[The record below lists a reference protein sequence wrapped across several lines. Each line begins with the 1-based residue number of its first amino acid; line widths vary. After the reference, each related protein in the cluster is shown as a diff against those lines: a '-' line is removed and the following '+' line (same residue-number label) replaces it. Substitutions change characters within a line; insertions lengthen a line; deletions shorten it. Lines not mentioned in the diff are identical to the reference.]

1 VACWNEHELDQEHI
15 AGVHEAVDGD
25 AAIAPDLRQR
35 TRSGHDDA
43 RQAVRLMSD
52 DLAAALA
59 LVESVRG
66 DIRAGH
72 AERTRLTALCDAAE
86 RLAGGRAEDR
96 RANENGASMKRAV
109 ELKPR
114 LKDVYST
121 GLSVTDG
128 MKALLLR

>member
-1 VACWNEHELDQEHI
+1 
-15 AGVHEAVDGD
+15 
-25 AAIAPDLRQR
+25 
-35 TRSGHDDA
+35 
-43 RQAVRLMSD
+43 MSD

-96 RANENGASMKRAV
+96 RANENGASIAAAKGAN
-109 ELKPR
+109 KHGA
-114 LKDVYST
+114 KTSGT
-121 GLSVTDG
+121 FFA
-128 MKALLLR
+128 K

>member
-1 VACWNEHELDQEHI
+1 
-15 AGVHEAVDGD
+15 
-25 AAIAPDLRQR
+25 
-35 TRSGHDDA
+35 
-43 RQAVRLMSD
+43 MSD

-109 ELKPR
+109 ELKP
-114 LKDVYST
+114 
-121 GLSVTDG
+121 
-128 MKALLLR
+128 ALRMCTRPDCL